1 MDNMV
6 QVFVSTLDLFLAVDK
21 RLPDVEQ
28 VWVLDSPD
36 VLLLPEAI
44 ATEQTP
50 FPPDSWD
57 DD

>member
-21 RLPDVEQ
+21 RLPDDEQ
-28 VWVLDSPD
+28 VWVLDFPD
-36 VLLLPEAI
+36 VLLLPE